1 MAIAHFFLLL
11 GEGILLN
18 LQQSFIRVGP
28 GASFGQIH
36 GKIVFREIVLKVRMT
51 HLLCRNKIHSEE
63 LSEFLLGIMICF
75 ISELVQLYILFLLSC
90 YFSVLKTKI
99 LSNAT
104 CYIFQIFTQC
114 CNYSVEN

>member
-18 LQQSFIRVGP
+18 LQQSFVRVGP

-51 HLLCRNKIHSEE
+51 HLLCRNKVHSEE
-63 LSEFLLGIMICF
+63 FSEFLSPWNNDMFYLR
-75 ISELVQLYILFLLSC
+75 ISLYTSFFC
-90 YFSVLKTKI
+90 YLAIKTKI
-99 LSNAT
+99 LSTAT

>member
-51 HLLCRNKIHSEE
+51 HLLCRKNLRSVEM
-63 LSEFLLGIMICF
+63 SEF
-75 ISELVQLYILFLLSC
+75 SQNS
-90 YFSVLKTKI
+90 KH
-99 LSNAT
+99 
-104 CYIFQIFTQC
+104 CYIFQISTQC
-114 CNYSVEN
+114 CNYNLEN

>member
-18 LQQSFIRVGP
+18 LQQSFVRVGP

-36 GKIVFREIVLKVRMT
+36 GKIVLKVRMT
-51 HLLCRNKIHSEE
+51 HLLCRNKVHCEE
-63 LSEFLLGIMICF
+63 ISEFLSPWNNDMFYLR
-75 ISELVQLYILFLLSC
+75 ISLYTTSFFC
-90 YFSVLKTKI
+90 YLAIKTKI
-99 LSNAT
+99 LSTAT

-114 CNYSVEN
+114 SNYSLEN